1 MALLGIDESLPENP
15 DLLRHMM
22 WARSGKVPAAS
33 ADDLRVATFSAGL
46 SRSAPGLLADE
57 LSAPGSVQAQRVA
70 ETVQRAAPDVVL
82 LTDFDVDSGEAAA
95 RSFRTNYLAVG
106 TGGQEGI
113 DYPHVYTAEVNNG
126 VDTGADLDNDGVI
139 GGQGDHFSA
148 GHDLKQA
155 QAERANF
162 TVEERWAYEELR
174 YFDYSMKI
182 WDFPKPTI
190 AQVQGACVA
199 GGFMIANMCDLV
211 VASESAYFSDPVGH
225 TLGAAA
231 TEVLIHPWV
240 MGARKAKEMLYM
252 GSRISAQEALA
263 IGMVN
268 RVVGDAQLGEAA
280 LAMAQQIAK
289 APPFGLRLIKRSI
302 NRSLD
307 AQGLRTA
314 LAAHFDTHQL
324 SHLSEGFL
332 TARDRGLS
340 NAIQKNP
347 EKAA

>member
-1 MALLGIDESLPENP
+1 MAFDTLDIENHGAV
-15 DLLRHMM
+15 R
-22 WARSGKVPAAS
+22 RI
-33 ADDLRVATFSAGL
+33 
-46 SRSAPGLLADE
+46 LLAREAQRNAQNQQMLDE
-57 LSAPGSVQAQRVA
+57 LMAALDDARQDDTVRV
-70 ETVQRAAPDVVL
+70 L
-82 LTDFDVDSGEAAA
+82 
-95 RSFRTNYLAVG
+95 
-106 TGGQEGI
+106 
-113 DYPHVYTAEVNNG
+113 
-126 VDTGADLDNDGVI
+126 VI
-139 GGQGDHFSA
+139 GGKGAHFSA

-155 QAERANF
+155 QAERADF
-162 TVEERWAYEELR
+162 TVEQRWAYEELR
-174 YFDYSMKI
+174 YYDYSLRI

-240 MGARKAKEMLYM
+240 MGARKAKEMLFTGGKM
-252 GSRISAQEALA
+252 TAREAHA

-268 RVVGDAQLGEAA
+268 QVVGDAELADTA

-302 NRSLD
+302 NRGLD

-332 TARDRGLS
+332 TARDRGLA

-347 EKAA
+347 ERAA

>member
-1 MALLGIDESLPENP
+1 MAYDTLAIDNHGAV
-15 DLLRHMM
+15 R
-22 WARSGKVPAAS
+22 RI
-33 ADDLRVATFSAGL
+33 
-46 SRSAPGLLADE
+46 LLARPAQRNAQSQQMLDE
-57 LSAPGSVQAQRVA
+57 LAAALEEAQRDTSVN
-70 ETVQRAAPDVVL
+70 VV
-82 LTDFDVDSGEAAA
+82 
-95 RSFRTNYLAVG
+95 
-106 TGGQEGI
+106 
-113 DYPHVYTAEVNNG
+113 
-126 VDTGADLDNDGVI
+126 VI
-139 GGQGDHFSA
+139 GGQGEHFSA

-174 YFDYSMKI
+174 YFDYSLKI

-240 MGARKAKEMLYM
+240 MGARKAKELLFT
-252 GSRISAQEALA
+252 GAKLSAQEARE

-268 RVVGDAQLGEAA
+268 RVVADADLADATLA
-280 LAMAQQIAK
+280 LAQQIAK
-289 APPFGLRLIKRSI
+289 APPFGLKLIKRSI

-332 TARDRGLS
+332 TARDRGLA

-347 EKAA
+347 EKNA

>member
-1 MALLGIDESLPENP
+1 MAFDNLVLETHGAVRRI
-15 DLLRHMM
+15 
-22 WARSGKVPAAS
+22 
-33 ADDLRVATFSAGL
+33 
-46 SRSAPGLLADE
+46 LLARPAQRNAQSQQMLDE
-57 LSAPGSVQAQRVA
+57 LMQAFDEAREDA
-70 ETVQRAAPDVVL
+70 SIHAVVL
-82 LTDFDVDSGEAAA
+82 
-95 RSFRTNYLAVG
+95 
-106 TGGQEGI
+106 
-113 DYPHVYTAEVNNG
+113 
-126 VDTGADLDNDGVI
+126 

-174 YFDYSMKI
+174 YFDYSLKI

-211 VASESAYFSDPVGH
+211 VASETAYFSDPVGH

-240 MGARKAKEMLYM
+240 MGARKAKEMLFT
-252 GSRISAQEALA
+252 GGRISAQEAHA

-268 RVVGDAQLGEAA
+268 RVVADAELADATLA
-280 LAMAQQIAK
+280 LAQQIAK

-302 NRSLD
+302 NRTLD

-332 TARDRGLS
+332 TARDRGLA
-340 NAIQKNP
+340 NAIQKSP
-347 EKAA
+347 QKKA

>member
-1 MALLGIDESLPENP
+1 MAFDTLEIENHGAV
-15 DLLRHMM
+15 R
-22 WARSGKVPAAS
+22 RI
-33 ADDLRVATFSAGL
+33 
-46 SRSAPGLLADE
+46 LLAREAQRNAQSQQMLDE
-57 LSAPGSVQAQRVA
+57 LMTAL
-70 ETVQRAAPDVVL
+70 D
-82 LTDFDVDSGEAAA
+82 DA
-95 RSFRTNYLAVG
+95 RHDDGVHAV
-106 TGGQEGI
+106 
-113 DYPHVYTAEVNNG
+113 
-126 VDTGADLDNDGVI
+126 VI
-139 GGQGDHFSA
+139 GGKGAHFSA

-155 QAERANF
+155 QAERADF
-162 TVEERWAYEELR
+162 TVEQRWAFEELR
-174 YFDYSMKI
+174 YFDYSLRI

-211 VASESAYFSDPVGH
+211 VAGESAYFSDPVGH

-240 MGARKAKEMLYM
+240 MGARKAKELLFT
-252 GSRISAQEALA
+252 GGRLSASEAHA

-268 RVVGDAQLGEAA
+268 RVVSDAGLGESTLA
-280 LAMAQQIAK
+280 LAQQIAK

-302 NRSLD
+302 NRTLD

-332 TARDRGLS
+332 TARDRGLA
-340 NAIQKNP
+340 NAIQKNR
-347 EKAA
+347 EASA

>member
-1 MALLGIDESLPENP
+1 MAFDTLEIENHGAV
-15 DLLRHMM
+15 R
-22 WARSGKVPAAS
+22 RI
-33 ADDLRVATFSAGL
+33 
-46 SRSAPGLLADE
+46 LLAREAQRNAQSQQMLDE
-57 LSAPGSVQAQRVA
+57 LMTAL
-70 ETVQRAAPDVVL
+70 D
-82 LTDFDVDSGEAAA
+82 DA
-95 RSFRTNYLAVG
+95 RHDDGVHAV
-106 TGGQEGI
+106 
-113 DYPHVYTAEVNNG
+113 
-126 VDTGADLDNDGVI
+126 VI
-139 GGQGDHFSA
+139 GGKGAHFSA

-155 QAERANF
+155 QAERSSF

-174 YFDYSMKI
+174 YFDYSLRI

-211 VASESAYFSDPVGH
+211 VAGESAYFSDPVGH

-240 MGARKAKEMLYM
+240 MGARKAKELLFT
-252 GSRISAQEALA
+252 GGRLSASEAHA

-268 RVVGDAQLGEAA
+268 RVVSDAELGESTLA
-280 LAMAQQIAK
+280 LAQQIAK

-302 NRSLD
+302 NRTLD

-340 NAIQKNP
+340 NAIQKNR
-347 EKAA
+347 EASA

>member
-1 MALLGIDESLPENP
+1 MEFNYLEVQNHGSVRSILLAREAQRNAQNHQMLDELMQALDAAQHDDSVHAVIL
-15 DLLRHMM
+15 
-22 WARSGKVPAAS
+22 SGK
-33 ADDLRVATFSAGL
+33 
-46 SRSAPGLLADE
+46 
-57 LSAPGSVQAQRVA
+57 
-70 ETVQRAAPDVVL
+70 
-82 LTDFDVDSGEAAA
+82 
-95 RSFRTNYLAVG
+95 
-106 TGGQEGI
+106 
-113 DYPHVYTAEVNNG
+113 
-126 VDTGADLDNDGVI
+126 GA
-139 GGQGDHFSA
+139 HFSA

-155 QAERANF
+155 QEERSNF

-174 YFDYSMKI
+174 YFDYSMRI

-211 VASESAYFSDPVGH
+211 VAGESAFFSDPVGH

-240 MGARKAKEMLYM
+240 MGARKAKEFLYT
-252 GSRISAQEALA
+252 GAKLSAQEAHA

-268 RVVGDAQLGEAA
+268 RVVPDAELAEAA
-280 LAMAQQIAK
+280 MALAQQIAK

-302 NRSLD
+302 NRTLD

-332 TARDRGLS
+332 QARDRGLAK
-340 NAIQKNP
+340 AIQKNP

>member
-1 MALLGIDESLPENP
+1 MANYETLEIENHGAV
-15 DLLRHMM
+15 R
-22 WARSGKVPAAS
+22 RI
-33 ADDLRVATFSAGL
+33 
-46 SRSAPGLLADE
+46 LLAREAQRNAQSQQMLDE
-57 LSAPGSVQAQRVA
+57 LMAAFDEARVDNSVNV
-70 ETVQRAAPDVVL
+70 VVL
-82 LTDFDVDSGEAAA
+82 
-95 RSFRTNYLAVG
+95 
-106 TGGQEGI
+106 GGK
-113 DYPHVYTAEVNNG
+113 
-126 VDTGADLDNDGVI
+126 GA
-139 GGQGDHFSA
+139 HFSA

-182 WDFPKPTI
+182 WDVPKPTI

-240 MGARKAKEMLYM
+240 MGARKAKEMLFT
-252 GSRISAQEALA
+252 GGKISAQEAKE

-268 RVVGDAQLGEAA
+268 RVVTDAELSDATLA
-280 LAMAQQIAK
+280 LAQQIAK
-289 APPFGLRLIKRSI
+289 APPFGLHLIKRSI

-307 AQGLRTA
+307 SQGLRTA

-332 TARDRGLS
+332 TARDRGLA

-347 EKAA
+347 EKA

>member
-1 MALLGIDESLPENP
+1 MAYETLAIEDHGAVRRI
-15 DLLRHMM
+15 
-22 WARSGKVPAAS
+22 
-33 ADDLRVATFSAGL
+33 
-46 SRSAPGLLADE
+46 LLARPAQRNAQSQQMLDE
-57 LSAPGSVQAQRVA
+57 LMHAM
-70 ETVQRAAPDVVL
+70 D
-82 LTDFDVDSGEAAA
+82 AA
-95 RSFRTNYLAVG
+95 RNDDAV
-106 TGGQEGI
+106 
-113 DYPHVYTAEVNNG
+113 HVV
-126 VDTGADLDNDGVI
+126 VI

-155 QAERANF
+155 QAERSNF

>member
-1 MALLGIDESLPENP
+1 MANYETLEIENHGAV
-15 DLLRHMM
+15 R
-22 WARSGKVPAAS
+22 RI
-33 ADDLRVATFSAGL
+33 
-46 SRSAPGLLADE
+46 LLAREAQRNAQSQQMLDE
-57 LSAPGSVQAQRVA
+57 LMAAFDEARVDNSVNV
-70 ETVQRAAPDVVL
+70 VVL
-82 LTDFDVDSGEAAA
+82 
-95 RSFRTNYLAVG
+95 
-106 TGGQEGI
+106 GGK
-113 DYPHVYTAEVNNG
+113 
-126 VDTGADLDNDGVI
+126 GA
-139 GGQGDHFSA
+139 HFSA
-148 GHDLKQA
+148 GDDLKQA

-211 VASESAYFSDPVGH
+211 VASENAYFSDPVGH

-240 MGARKAKEMLYM
+240 MGARKAKEMLFT
-252 GSRISAQEALA
+252 GGKISAQEAKE

-268 RVVGDAQLGEAA
+268 RVVTDAELSDATLA
-280 LAMAQQIAK
+280 LAQQIAK
-289 APPFGLRLIKRSI
+289 APPFGLHLIKRSI

-307 AQGLRTA
+307 SQGLRTA

-332 TARDRGLS
+332 TARDRGLA

-347 EKAA
+347 EKA